1 MLRKQKLNTNYPPS
15 GYTCEAVMTL
25 VDNDVNIWSTVGVS
39 TQLLILLCLQQQC
52 QSWYHQWI

>member
-39 TQLLILLCLQQQC
+39 AQLLILLCLQQQC
-52 QSWYHQWI
+52 QS